1 MLFPR
6 CFFVTG
12 TDTGVGKTVISA
24 LLAAGLEAYYWKPV
38 QSGSDQGLDSQQ
50 VALWAG
56 LDREKIIPEA
66 YTLRQPLS
74 PHLAAERDGVFI
86 DPQRLHIPDAQ
97 GTLVIEGAGG
107 IMVPLNNDLL
117 ILDWIRTLAVPVL
130 IVAPNRLGVINHTL
144 LTINAL
150 GCYGVKILG
159 VILNGEPNMDHVQAI
174 EYFGRTPVLAQVQTM
189 PEITPQLLKSKFAE
203 YFG

>member
-97 GTLVIEGAGG
+97 GTLIIEGAGG

-117 ILDWIRTLAVPVL
+117 ILDWVRSLAVPVL
-130 IVAPNRLGVINHTL
+130 IVAPNRLGVINHAL

-174 EYFGRTPVLAQVQTM
+174 EHFGRTPVLAQVQTM

>member
-56 LDREKIIPEA
+56 LDRVKIIPEA

-74 PHLAAERDGVFI
+74 PHLAAARDGVFI

-97 GTLVIEGAGG
+97 GTIIIEGAGG
-107 IMVPLNNDLL
+107 IMVPLSNDLL
-117 ILDWIRTLAVPVL
+117 ILDWVRLLAVPVL

-144 LTINAL
+144 LTISAL
-150 GCYGVKILG
+150 GHCGMEVLG

-174 EYFGRTPVLAQVQTM
+174 ERFGKTPVLAQVQTM
-189 PEITPQLLKSKFAE
+189 PQITPRLLKSKFME

>member
-117 ILDWIRTLAVPVL
+117 ILDWVRSLAVPVL

-174 EYFGRTPVLAQVQTM
+174 EHFGRTPVLAQVQTM

>member
-97 GTLVIEGAGG
+97 GTLIIEGAGG

-117 ILDWIRTLAVPVL
+117 ILDWVRSLAVPVL

-174 EYFGRTPVLAQVQTM
+174 EHFGRTPVLAQVQTM